1 MTDNNFYENQNL
13 EESSA
18 EILAEQT
25 SYEEQQELQ
34 EENKPKRKFIPFG
47 LSENA
52 FLEYRELKRVAKCN
66 GFSFLFMNALMFVVS
81 YAILFIFAPLKIGNM
96 SGTEFLEE
104 PAMRQVQQIL
114 FSMIYFLIPFLVC
127 FKLAKFKISDLV
139 SLKKV
144 EKKLVLPLFLIGISF
159 CSFANISISYAAA
172 IFQSFGIDY
181 NVDFG
186 PNPTGF
192 FGFCLV
198 FISTV
203 LTPAFVEEFICRG
216 LILGSLRK
224 FGDGFA
230 IIVSAILFGLMHG
243 NFQQIPFAFLVGLV
257 LGFIVVKSGSLWVA
271 VGVHAF
277 NNFISVAFDYFF
289 NGVSDTAQNM
299 IYAFVLVICLL
310 TGIIAVFLLR
320 KSDSNF
326 YKIEKSNTELSEKQK
341 YKWFFKS
348 APIVIFIIF
357 ALLESMMFF
366 FI

>member
-18 EILAEQT
+18 EIPAEQVPQKIIA
-25 SYEEQQELQ
+25 E
-34 EENKPKRKFIPFG
+34 PKKEFKRFFPFG
-47 LSENA
+47 LTEKGYG
-52 FLEYRELKRVAKCN
+52 EYKEIKRVSKAN
-66 GFSFLFMNALMFVVS
+66 GASFLFMNVLMIVVS
-81 YAILFIFAPLKIGNM
+81 FALSFIFATLKIGNM
-96 SGTEFLEE
+96 SGTEFLDE
-104 PAMRQVQQIL
+104 PAIRQVQQIL

-127 FKLAKFKISDLV
+127 FKLAKFRISDLV
-139 SLKKV
+139 SYKKV
-144 EKKLVLPLFLIGISF
+144 EKKLILPLFLMGVSF
-159 CSFANISISYAAA
+159 CSFANIAVSYAAA

-192 FGFCLV
+192 FGFCLT

-203 LTPAFVEEFICRG
+203 VTPALVEEFICRG
-216 LILGSLRK
+216 LILGSLRR

-271 VGVHAF
+271 VAVHAF
-277 NNFISVAFDYFF
+277 NNFISVSFDYIFASF
-289 NGVSDTAQNM
+289 SDNAQNM
-299 IYAFVLVICLL
+299 IYTFILAICLL
-310 TGIIAVFLLR
+310 TGIIAVLLL
-320 KSDSNF
+320 KNADSDF
-326 YKIEKSNTELSEKQK
+326 YKIEKAQTELTEKQK

-348 APIVIFIIF
+348 PTIVIFIVF
-357 ALLESMMFF
+357 ALIESVTFF